1 MFPTTTTTTT
11 KIHQQ
16 TISIHSKKIQSN
28 RSCAQFI
35 AFFIFRCP
43 RYVVAFIKCCCIC
56 LSVQSNQ
63 SINTFDVYPNYG
75 QLRQLI
81 LKLIESDARWL
92 CRRSVFHWIPIQ
104 WKTVVAASVESV
116 DVLRPYK
123 EKKHTNNNIA
133 DGLAGYFFQISTVIM
148 ARKRTNDDCELS
160 DEHIH
165 YSFIRRRGGN
175 SPSVSSDE
183 DVDVGDDE
191 PPRKSVRDMAK
202 LEHSRHEMEDLFW
215 KEVQPGCDVEPVRAS
230 FRPLASPGPV
240 FPESFSRE
248 PTELDFFLLLIDQD
262 IMTDLTVEI
271 NRYAAEQRLLSLRIE
286 NSVWKDVDVNEL
298 KRFFGI
304 CSQFIWATHCLPHV
318 IIY

>member
-1 MFPTTTTTTT
+1 MAFNVVSPCAPLFTAAYQFGHISLSSMFPTTTTTTT

-123 EKKHTNNNIA
+123 EKKT
-133 DGLAGYFFQISTVIM
+133 QT
-148 ARKRTNDDCELS
+148 T
-160 DEHIH
+160 
-165 YSFIRRRGGN
+165 
-175 SPSVSSDE
+175 
-183 DVDVGDDE
+183 
-191 PPRKSVRDMAK
+191 
-202 LEHSRHEMEDLFW
+202 
-215 KEVQPGCDVEPVRAS
+215 
-230 FRPLASPGPV
+230 
-240 FPESFSRE
+240 
-248 PTELDFFLLLIDQD
+248 T
-262 IMTDLTVEI
+262 
-271 NRYAAEQRLLSLRIE
+271 SLM
-286 NSVWKDVDVNEL
+286 VW
-298 KRFFGI
+298 
-304 CSQFIWATHCLPHV
+304 PV
-318 IIY
+318 IIFFKFQL